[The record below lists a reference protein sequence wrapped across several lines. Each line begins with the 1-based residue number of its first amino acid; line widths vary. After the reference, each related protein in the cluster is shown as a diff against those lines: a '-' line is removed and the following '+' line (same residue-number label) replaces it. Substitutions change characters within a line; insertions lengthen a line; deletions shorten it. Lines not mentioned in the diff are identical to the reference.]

1 MMQLLAE
8 ANADLGLI
16 KLPAQY
22 EHTMPY
28 VKTVFLKKL
37 NDRLNE
43 INKLKMEEERMFE
56 VEGKQVKLQKDFL
69 NEDAIEKMAKSSETE
84 GRYHTILC

>member
-8 ANADLGLI
+8 ANADLALL

-43 INKLKMEEERMFE
+43 INKLRMEEEQILE
-56 VEGKQVKLQKDFL
+56 VEGKKVKIQKDFL
-69 NEDAIEKMAKSSETE
+69 NENSFALKC
-84 GRYHTILC
+84 Y